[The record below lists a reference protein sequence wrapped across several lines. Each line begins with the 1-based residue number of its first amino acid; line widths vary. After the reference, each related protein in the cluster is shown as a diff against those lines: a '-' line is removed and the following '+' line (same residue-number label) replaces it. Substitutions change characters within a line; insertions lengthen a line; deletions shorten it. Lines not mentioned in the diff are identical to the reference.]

1 MLYVSETSGTFC
13 VVFSTVAKRW
23 NNKIP
28 ESVGD
33 FIMSQILLEDIMFV
47 MTQIYSCE
55 PEKEERDFR
64 EQNKNKK

>member
-1 MLYVSETSGTFC
+1 
-13 VVFSTVAKRW
+13 
-23 NNKIP
+23 
-28 ESVGD
+28 
-33 FIMSQILLEDIMFV
+33 MSQILLEDIMFV